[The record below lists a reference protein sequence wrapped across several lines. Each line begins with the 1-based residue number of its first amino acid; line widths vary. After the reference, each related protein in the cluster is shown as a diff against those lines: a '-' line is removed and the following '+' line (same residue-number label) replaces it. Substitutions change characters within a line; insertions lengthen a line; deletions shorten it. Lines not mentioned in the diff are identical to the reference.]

1 MLFPTVGTDAK
12 DRAALR
18 LLSECL
24 SGFTGMLYQEL
35 REKQSLGYSVFPVD
49 WASRETGFLGFGIVA
64 SPENLEKARASFM
77 AIVKELQEKE
87 LPAETVARAK
97 AVAEADYYKSRQ
109 SRAARAG
116 EGASLILN
124 GRSLDHAMRKLEEMK
139 AVDAAQMRAAAR
151 VYLDP
156 ARVYEVR
163 VTP

>member
-1 MLFPTVGTDAK
+1 MKNSRFMQFASLFNSAQGSINRMKRQNMEAFDLGPAHTVCLNILYEQPEGTTKTNLAK
-12 DRAALR
+12 L
-18 LLSECL
+18 C
-24 SGFTGMLYQEL
+24 G
-35 REKQSLGYSVFPVD
+35 VD
-49 WASRETGFLGFGIVA
+49 KAQISRVV
-64 SPENLEKARASFM
+64 S
-77 AIVKELQEKE
+77 ELQEKE